1 MNDDTINR
9 TGSKGIQAV
18 ETGFRVLLAI
28 QQGPVPMSLKDIAL
42 RAEMSPGQAH
52 NYLTSFVRVEMVE
65 AVGRG
70 QYRLGPSL
78 AALGMTAI
86 RSLDKYEM
94 LQSEALRL
102 RSNVRVG
109 VAAALWGHDLGP
121 IFVFNK
127 PGEPEMWGHF
137 DLRTGPASVMGT
149 GAGNVFLAYL
159 DSDAVMPVAI
169 RELTARGLSQ
179 DEATVQAEAVRRAV
193 ADTGYA
199 YQTVLEMPGYAS
211 ISAPVWDANDQV
223 CYALTLTG
231 PHERIDRDPIGAHV
245 TGLLTSTSNL
255 SRMFGAPAA
264 RWSRM
269 PELN

>member
-1 MNDDTINR
+1 VNDPAGR
-9 TGSKGIQAV
+9 PVSKGIQAI

-28 QQGPVPMSLKDIAL
+28 QQGPAPMALKDIAA

-52 NYLTSFVRVEMVE
+52 NYLTSFVRTEMVE

-86 RSLDKYEM
+86 RSLDKYEV
-94 LQSEALRL
+94 LQAEALRL
-102 RSNVRVG
+102 RASVRVG

-121 IFVFNK
+121 IFVFNR
-127 PGEPEMWGHF
+127 PGDPEMWGPF

-159 DSDAVMPVAI
+159 DPAVVDPVAL
-169 RELTARGLSQ
+169 RELTSRGMSH
-179 DEATVQAEAVRRAV
+179 DEAAHEIADVRRSVTEAGF
-193 ADTGYA
+193 AH
-199 YQTVLEMPGYAS
+199 QTVLEMPGYAS
-211 ISAPVWDANDQV
+211 ISAPVWDATDQV

-231 PHERIDRDPIGAHV
+231 PKQRISSDPYGTQAS
-245 TGLLTSTSNL
+245 LLLASVSTL
-255 SRMFGAPAA
+255 SRMFGASAA
-264 RWSRM
+264 RWSHL
-269 PELN
+269 PHVE

>member
-1 MNDDTINR
+1 VNDAVTR
-9 TGSKGIQAV
+9 STSKGIQAI

-28 QQGPVPMSLKDIAL
+28 QQGPAPMALKEIAA

-52 NYLTSFVRVEMVE
+52 NYLTSFVRTEMVQ

-102 RSNVRVG
+102 RATVGLG

-127 PGEPEMWGHF
+127 SGEPEMWGPF
-137 DLRTGPASVMGT
+137 DLRTGPASVLGT
-149 GAGNVFLAYL
+149 GAGNVFLAFL
-159 DSDAVMPVAI
+159 NPDDVVPVAV
-169 RELTARGLSQ
+169 RELTGRDIPPDDARAQ
-179 DEATVQAEAVRRAV
+179 VEHIRADVQQH
-193 ADTGYA
+193 GYA
-199 YQTVLEMPGYAS
+199 FQTVLEMPGYAS
-211 ISAPVWDANDQV
+211 ISAPVWDSADQV

-231 PHERIDRDPIGAHV
+231 PRERIDPDPAGRQVTSLLASTGA
-245 TGLLTSTSNL
+245 L
-255 SRMFGAPAA
+255 SRMFGAPAE
-264 RWSRM
+264 RWTSTRE
-269 PELN
+269 PD